1 MAPRSTSLLA
11 GPLHISYPIKAPPAH
26 ALQLQSEIY
35 SPGAGL
41 SQRGTE
47 GTEKQTEKREGKKQQ
62 RKQQQLCMESGCR
75 SNMFQRAGGH

>member
-35 SPGAGL
+35 CPGASL
-41 SQRGTE
+41 SQQDTE
-47 GTEKQTEKREGKKQQ
+47 GMEKQKEKREGEETAEKTATIVHEKWT
-62 RKQQQLCMESGCR
+62 
-75 SNMFQRAGGH
+75 